1 MFLTLLICHLDCCNA
16 LVTRIA
22 KGQGKRLQA
31 VQNASARLVSG
42 LIAVT
47 TQCHYWAMLLVASG
61 TTKGSRRELSSKL
74 LSSFGSVSMAL
85 LQSTCKS
92 YALKWTASVVV
103 PDYGLR
109 QPAASS
115 YQECKRLLH
124 NGALL
129 VTMGRQCGTV
139 CQQHC
144 ETVACHYTH
153 SSGDW
158 KRTYLQ
164 HDEHRPALLRRFC
177 ESRGVI

>member
-1 MFLTLLICHLDCCNA
+1 MPQLVCC
-16 LVTRIA
+16 L
-22 KGQGKRLQA
+22 
-31 VQNASARLVSG
+31 G

-47 TQCHYWAMLLVASG
+47 TPSHYCATFVGCQWYS
-61 TTKGSRRELSSKL
+61 ELSSKL

-109 QPAASS
+109 QLAASS

-129 VTMGRQCGTV
+129 
-139 CQQHC
+139 
-144 ETVACHYTH
+144 TVAGSVEQSASNTA
-153 SSGDW
+153 
-158 KRTYLQ
+158 RQ
-164 HDEHRPALLRRFC
+164 
-177 ESRGVI
+177 